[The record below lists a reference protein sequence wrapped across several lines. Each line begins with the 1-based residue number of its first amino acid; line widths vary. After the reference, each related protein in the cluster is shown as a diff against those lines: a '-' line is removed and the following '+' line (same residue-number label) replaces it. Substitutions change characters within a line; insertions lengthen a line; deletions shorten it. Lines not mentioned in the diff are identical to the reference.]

1 MQCETHNIQRILF
14 MSPGMTENNLSVF
27 SGKRQCFA
35 LRITFHQTVF
45 LASTHPYHSII
56 WKSYLFIGTK
66 DKIRIEIEVCVFV
79 FVCVYNIMHNP
90 SILCVCV
97 CVCVAW
103 MSFVIKVKLAL
114 KGVVSHYFPVSVGTA
129 SNSHVRI
136 QWLHFNGGL
145 TKTKLI

>member
-90 SILCVCV
+90 SILCVCGLDEF
-97 CVCVAW
+97 CNKSEIGFERRCLSLFPRFRWHCIKFPCENSMA
-103 MSFVIKVKLAL
+103 SF
-114 KGVVSHYFPVSVGTA
+114 
-129 SNSHVRI
+129 
-136 QWLHFNGGL
+136 
-145 TKTKLI
+145 